1 MHVRET
7 LMRLITIATFDLF
20 RTCMFGLRILSMVFF
35 YKLFF
40 PNFPIPSHISPKFI
54 KYILLAN
61 FTNNHINTPCVKS
74 EFFGYIFGMD
84 ESENKSENKLTNR
97 KCSYFIN
104 HAKKLTYL

>member
-35 YKLFF
+35 YKHFF

-54 KYILLAN
+54 YCSQILRTIILIHQALNPN
-61 FTNNHINTPCVKS
+61 FLDTFLEWMKVKIKVKTN
-74 EFFGYIFGMD
+74 
-84 ESENKSENKLTNR
+84 
-97 KCSYFIN
+97 
-104 HAKKLTYL
+104 